1 MCRVAFCCEVL
12 RCVALLFLVVA
23 AKLSGQADAR
33 TVSIFRCQMC
43 FCVVLPLRCVALCCV
58 VFCCAV
64 MRCVVS
70 RCVLLR
76 GFALRCVTISSG
88 GSETV
93 RPSGC
98 ADSFHF
104 SLSNVLRC
112 VAVALRCSSATKR
125 NTTQRN
131 ATQHNAT
138 RNRLTKSHDENA

>member
-1 MCRVAFCCEVL
+1 MANPEVTLSCVA
-12 RCVALLFLVVA
+12 VALLRVAISLIVLRFLAVA
-23 AKLSGQADAR
+23 AKLSAQADAG

-43 FCVVLPLRCVALCCV
+43 CVVLPLRCVALCCV

-76 GFALRCVTISSG
+76 GFALRCVAISSG

-98 ADSFHF
+98 ADSLHF
-104 SLSNVLRC
+104 SLPNVFLRC
-112 VAVALRCSSATKR
+112 VAVALRCVVLRCVALSFVA
-125 NTTQRN
+125 
-131 ATQHNAT
+131 
-138 RNRLTKSHDENA
+138 L